1 MLNVL
6 WSPVCSYR
14 LFDEQKDVLILVF
27 LEDIPAHQLS
37 PYYHMR
43 RLVKRHTY
51 LSWSQA
57 GQHPGLFW
65 QNLRRA
71 LDTPHTDLDLNQ

>member
-1 MLNVL
+1 M
-6 WSPVCSYR
+6 CSYR

-27 LEDIPAHQLS
+27 LEDIPDHQLS

-51 LSWSQA
+51 LSWPQAGA

-71 LDTPHTDLDLNQ
+71 LDTPHTDLGLNE